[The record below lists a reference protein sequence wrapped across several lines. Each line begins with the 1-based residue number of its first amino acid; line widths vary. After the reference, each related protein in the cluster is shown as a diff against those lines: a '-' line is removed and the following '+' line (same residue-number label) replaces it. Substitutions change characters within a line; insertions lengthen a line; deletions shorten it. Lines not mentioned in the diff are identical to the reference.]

1 MYYFICTYNLQHMK
15 ATKTASFCVYHYVL
29 HVLGLVQREFTP
41 ARTAE
46 VQKWLDAPPVGREI
60 LPEDSTTPEAIAA
73 YLADAEQR
81 GEPDYL
87 EHAPEIAKH
96 ARANLGTG

>member
-1 MYYFICTYNLQHMK
+1 MRD
-15 ATKTASFCVYHYVL
+15 KTPGAGEL
-29 HVLGLVQREFTP
+29 TP

-46 VQKWLDAPPVGREI
+46 EQEWLDAPPVGREI
-60 LPEDSTTPEAIAA
+60 LPEDLTTPEAIAA

-87 EHAPEIAKH
+87 EHAREVAEH